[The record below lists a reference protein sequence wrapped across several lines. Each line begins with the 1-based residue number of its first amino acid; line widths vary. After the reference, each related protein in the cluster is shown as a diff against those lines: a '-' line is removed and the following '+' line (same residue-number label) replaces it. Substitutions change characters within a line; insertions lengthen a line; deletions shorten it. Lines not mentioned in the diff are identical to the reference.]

1 MKPRMLV
8 KAGLLAMLLP
18 VLAIAQDVVKVGI
31 VAPFSGQFAVYGQQ
45 FQRGAELYLEEIGG
59 RAGNTKIELIFR
71 DESGGPERVRQI
83 TQELIVRD
91 GAQILGGYVFTPS
104 ALAIAPL
111 ITQSKMPT
119 VIFNAATGMITRRS
133 PYFARVSHTQWAGA
147 GTIAEWAAKNGV
159 KDAYVAVS
167 DYAPG
172 HDARDGFKTVFTKL
186 GGKIAGE
193 VNIPLQTTDFG
204 PFMQRIRDAKAGAV
218 YVFMPVGAPSVSFVK
233 TFVSYGLA
241 KDGVKLLG
249 TGETDEL
256 DLAAIGEQAL
266 GMITSYH
273 YSPYL
278 DNPENKR
285 YVAAFKKK
293 YGAAAMTNFAS
304 TAAYD
309 GMHAIADVVAKLG
322 SKLDGDKAMDALKG
336 WKAASPRGPIQIDP
350 VERDII
356 QTQYIRRVQK
366 VADGMGNV
374 AFDKFDAVKDPWKV
388 LNPP

>member
-1 MKPRMLV
+1 MLRTWF
-8 KAGLLAMLLP
+8 ALLLFSSGA
-18 VLAIAQDVVKVGI
+18 LAQEVVKVGM

-45 FQRGAELYLEEIGG
+45 FQRGVELYLEQIGG
-59 RAGNTKIELIFR
+59 KAGNARIEMIYR

-83 TQELIVRD
+83 TQE
-91 GAQILGGYVFTPS
+91 
-104 ALAIAPL
+104 IAPL
-111 ITQSKMPT
+111 VTQSKMPT

-147 GTIAEWAAKNGV
+147 ATIAEWAAKNGV
-159 KDAYVAVS
+159 KGAYVAVS

-172 HDARDGFKTVFTKL
+172 HDAREAFKTIFAKQ
-186 GGKIAGE
+186 GGKVLGE

-204 PFMQRIRDAKAGAV
+204 PFMQRIRDTKPEAV
-218 YVFMPVGAPSVSFVK
+218 YVFMPVGAPSVAFVK
-233 TFVSYGLA
+233 TFVAYGMA

-256 DLAAIGEQAL
+256 DLPAIGEQAL

-273 YSPYL
+273 YSPHL
-278 DNPENKR
+278 DNPENRR

-293 YGAAAMTNFAS
+293 YGENAMTNFAS
-304 TAAYD
+304 TAAHD
-309 GMHAIADVVAKLG
+309 GIHAIADVVARLG
-322 SKLDGDKAMDALKG
+322 AKIDGDKAMEVLKG
-336 WKAASPRGPIQIDP
+336 WKAASPRGPIMIDP

-356 QTQYIRRVQK
+356 QTQYIRRVERR
-366 VADGMGNV
+366 GNELANI
-374 AFDKFDAVKDPWKV
+374 AFDKFDAVKDPWKA

>member
-1 MKPRMLV
+1 MMRRFFLWALAALCVQGAQAQQTV
-8 KAGLLAMLLP
+8 K
-18 VLAIAQDVVKVGI
+18 IGI
-31 VAPFSGQFAVYGQQ
+31 VAPFSGQFAAYGEQMK
-45 FQRGAELYLEEIGG
+45 RGVELYLEEIGG
-59 RAGNTKIELIFR
+59 RAGNTKIEVIYR
-71 DESGGPERVRQI
+71 DESGGPERVRQV
-83 TQELIVRD
+83 TQEMIVND
-91 GAQILGGYVFTPS
+91 GVQALGGYVFTPS
-104 ALAIAPL
+104 ALAIAPV
-111 ITQSKMPT
+111 ITQSKTPT

-133 PYFARVSHTQWAGA
+133 PYFARVSHTQWSGA
-147 GTIAEWAAKNGV
+147 ATIAEWAAKNGV

-172 HDARDGFKTVFTKL
+172 HDARDAFKSVFAKL
-186 GGKIAGE
+186 GGKIVGE
-193 VNIPLQTTDFG
+193 VNIPLPTTDFG
-204 PFMQRIRDAKAGAV
+204 PFMQRIRDAKPGAV
-218 YVFMPVGAPSVSFVK
+218 YVFMPVGPPSVSFVK
-233 TFVSYGLA
+233 TFASYGLA

-256 DLAAIGEQAL
+256 DIAAIGESAI
-266 GMITSYH
+266 GIVTSYH
-273 YSPYL
+273 YSPFL

-285 YVAAFKKK
+285 HVAAFKKK
-293 YGAAAMTNFAS
+293 YGPAAMTNFAS

-322 SKLDGDKAMDALKG
+322 DKVDGDKAMDVLKG

-366 VADGMGNV
+366 VGDVMGNI

>member
-1 MKPRMLV
+1 ML
-8 KAGLLAMLLP
+8 KRTLLWILALLGP
-18 VLAIAQDVVKVGI
+18 AVAAAQDVVKVGI
-31 VAPFSGQFAVYGQQ
+31 VAPFSGPFAVYGQQ

-59 RAGNTKIELIFR
+59 RAGNTKIELILR

-111 ITQSKMPT
+111 VTQSKMPT
-119 VIFNAATGMITRRS
+119 VIFNAATGMVTRRS
-133 PYFARVSHTQWAGA
+133 PYFARVSMSSWQGSY
-147 GTIAEWAAKNGV
+147 TIAEWAARNGV
-159 KDAYVAVS
+159 KEAFVAVS

-172 HDARDGFKTVFTKL
+172 HDSRDGFKAAFVKG
-186 GGKIAGE
+186 GGKVVGE
-193 VNIPLQTTDFG
+193 MLIPVSTTDFG
-204 PFMQRIRDAKAGAV
+204 PFMQRIRDSKPGAV
-218 YVFMPVGAPSVSFVK
+218 YVFMPVGPPSVAFVK
-233 TFVSYGLA
+233 TFHSYGLGSA
-241 KDGVKLLG
+241 GVRLLG

-256 DLAAIGEQAL
+256 ELAAIGEQAL

-293 YGAAAMTNFAS
+293 FGATAITNFAS
-304 TAAYD
+304 TAGYD

-322 SKLDGDKAMDALKG
+322 A
-336 WKAASPRGPIQIDP
+336 
-350 VERDII
+350 
-356 QTQYIRRVQK
+356 
-366 VADGMGNV
+366 
-374 AFDKFDAVKDPWKV
+374 
-388 LNPP
+388 